1 SYKPQYGILAYDA
14 VAVIVN
20 NEAKDSIFT
29 IEKLRD
35 ILGGRNSIIAVM
47 DGKSATST
55 VRFLQ
60 DSILKGAAFGS
71 NVAAVNNSSEV

>member
-1 SYKPQYGILAYDA
+1 AYDA

-29 IEKLRD
+29 IEKLKD
-35 ILGGRNSIIAVM
+35 ILGGKNNIIAVM

-60 DSILKGAAFGS
+60 DSVLKGAVFGA